1 VTKRQAIFLYVVV
14 GWTVWVW
21 AVLVRNM
28 LLDHQH
34 GVAFRAVHIT
44 LAVISIAFA
53 AGTWRIV
60 RRLRRGQPRD

>member
-1 VTKRQAIFLYVVV
+1 VTKRQAIFFYVVV

-53 AGTWRIV
+53 VGTWRIV
-60 RRLRRGQPRD
+60 RRLRGEQPRD